1 MKEKET
7 GRKEPLFRLARRD
20 ELPFYRSCGIRIAA
34 VLLALVVCGVLLYFL
49 TKENA
54 LSVYRTMLYGA
65 LGSSRKC
72 WVTIRETF
80 ILLGVAVALT
90 PAFKMKFWNI
100 GAEGQI
106 LAGALATSAVMIYG
120 SNLPTPVLFLCMIG
134 ASVLAG
140 LLWGLGPA
148 VCKAKWN
155 TNETL
160 FTLMMNYIA
169 IQLASFFSVFWE
181 AVKGS
186 GTIGVINKTTKA
198 GWLPTDLCSSLF
210 GRYNFAWI
218 ALIVLFI
225 TVMVH
230 LYMKYSKQGFEIS
243 VVGESTNTAKYA
255 GMHVKK
261 IIIRTMMISGAL
273 AGLMG
278 FLIVSGSSHTVS
290 TTTGGSRGFTA
301 IIVAWL
307 ANFNPAVMLVISFFL
322 CVLGQGASQ
331 IATDYNLNESASD
344 VVCGIVLF
352 FILACELFAR
362 YRVIVRKG
370 KEEKA

>member
-1 MKEKET
+1 MTET
-7 GRKEPLFRLARRD
+7 EVSRKEPLFRLSRRD
-20 ELPFYRSCGIRIAA
+20 ELPFIKSCGIRLAA
-34 VLLALVVCGVLLYFL
+34 VFLALVACGVLMFL
-49 TKENA
+49 LTHENA
-54 LSVYRTMLYGA
+54 LSVYGTMLYGA
-65 LGSSRKC
+65 LGSSRKI
-72 WVTIRETF
+72 WVTIRETMF
-80 ILLGVAVALT
+80 LLGVAVALT

-106 LAGALATSAVMIYG
+106 LAGALAASAIMIYG
-120 SNLPTPVLFLCMIG
+120 GSLPAPALFFCMVG
-134 ASVLAG
+134 ASLLAG
-140 LLWGLGPA
+140 LLWGLFPA
-148 VCKAKWN
+148 ICKAKWN

-181 AVKGS
+181 SVKGS
-186 GTIGVINKTTKA
+186 GTIGVINKITKA
-198 GWLPTDLCSSLF
+198 GWLPTDFGSAVF
-210 GRYNFAWI
+210 GRYNFAI
-218 ALIVLFI
+218 ITLVVMAVAVL
-225 TVMVH
+225 MH

-261 IIIRTMMISGAL
+261 IIVRTMMLSSAL

-307 ANFNPAVMLVISFFL
+307 ANFNPVVMLIISFFL
-322 CVLGQGASQ
+322 CVLSQGASQ

-370 KEEKA
+370 KEEQA

>member
-1 MKEKET
+1 MKEREINK
-7 GRKEPLFRLARRD
+7 KEPLLRLSRRD
-20 ELPFYRSCGIRIAA
+20 DIPFAKSCGIRLTA
-34 VLLALVVCGVLLYFL
+34 VFLALILCGILLFFL

-54 LSVYRTMLYGA
+54 FSVYRTMLYGA
-65 LGSSRKC
+65 LGSSRKI
-72 WVTIRETF
+72 WVTIRETMF
-80 ILLGVAVALT
+80 LLGVAVALT

-106 LAGALATSAVMIYG
+106 LAGAIATSAVMIYG
-120 SNLPTPVLFLCMIG
+120 ESLPTPLLLICMIG
-134 ASVLAG
+134 ASILAG
-140 LLWGLGPA
+140 LVWGLGPA

-186 GTIGVINKTTKA
+186 GTIGVINKRSKA
-198 GWLPTDLCSSLF
+198 GWLPTDFLGGFL
-210 GRYNFAWI
+210 GRYNFAI
-218 ALIVLFI
+218 ITFVVLALLVL
-225 TVMVH
+225 VYV
-230 LYMKYSKQGFEIS
+230 YMKYSKQGFEIS

-255 GMHVKK
+255 GMQVKRV
-261 IIIRTMMISGAL
+261 IVRTMLLSSSL

-290 TTTGGSRGFTA
+290 ITTGGNRGFTA

-307 ANFNPAVMLVISFFL
+307 ANFKPMAMLIISFFL

-352 FILACELFAR
+352 FILACELFTK
-362 YRVIVRKG
+362 YRVIIRSRE
-370 KEEKA
+370 EEKA

>member
-1 MKEKET
+1 MKETEVS
-7 GRKEPLFRLARRD
+7 RKEPLFRLSRRD
-20 ELPFYRSCGIRIAA
+20 ELPFFKSCGIRLAA
-34 VLLALVVCGVLLYFL
+34 VFLALVVCGILLFL
-49 TKENA
+49 LTQENA

-65 LGSSRKC
+65 LGSSRKI
-72 WVTIRETF
+72 WVTIRETMF
-80 ILLGVAVALT
+80 LLGVAVALT

-120 SNLPTPVLFLCMIG
+120 GNLPAPALIVCMVG
-134 ASVLAG
+134 ASLLAG
-140 LLWGLGPA
+140 LLWGLFPA
-148 VCKAKWN
+148 ICKAKWN

-186 GTIGVINKTTKA
+186 GTIGVINKTTRA
-198 GWLPTDLCSSLF
+198 GWLPTDFCSAAF
-210 GRYNFAWI
+210 GRYNFAI
-218 ALIVLFI
+218 ITLVVMAVAVL
-225 TVMVH
+225 MH

-261 IIIRTMMISGAL
+261 IIVRTMMLSSAL

-307 ANFNPAVMLVISFFL
+307 ANFNPVVMLIISFFL
-322 CVLGQGASQ
+322 CVLSQGASQ

-370 KEEKA
+370 KEEQA

>member
-1 MKEKET
+1 MNEKQAVK
-7 GRKEPLFRLARRD
+7 KEPFLRLSRRD
-20 ELPFYRSCGIRIAA
+20 DLPFLKSCGIRLIA
-34 VLLALVVCGVLLYFL
+34 VLLALVLCGILLFFL

-54 LSVYRTMLYGA
+54 FSVYRTMLYGA
-65 LGSSRKC
+65 LGSSRKI
-72 WVTIRETF
+72 WVTVRETMF
-80 ILLGVAVALT
+80 LLGVAVALT

-100 GAEGQI
+100 GAEGQM
-106 LAGALATSAVMIYG
+106 LAGAIATSAVMIYG
-120 SNLPTPVLFLCMIG
+120 ANLPAPVLMICMIG
-134 ASVLAG
+134 ASILAG
-140 LLWGLGPA
+140 LVWGFGPA

-169 IQLASFFSVFWE
+169 IQFASFFSVFWE

-186 GTIGVINKTTKA
+186 GTIGVINKRSKA
-198 GWLPTDLCSSLF
+198 GWLPTDFLSGIF
-210 GRYNFAWI
+210 GRYNFAI
-218 ALIVLFI
+218 ITVIVLALLI
-225 TVMVH
+225 LVH
-230 LYMKYSKQGFEIS
+230 VYMKYSKQGFEIS
-243 VVGESTNTAKYA
+243 VVGESTNTARYA
-255 GMHVKK
+255 GMKVKK
-261 IIIRTMMISGAL
+261 VIVRTMLISSAL

-307 ANFNPAVMLVISFFL
+307 ANFNPVVMLIISFFL

-362 YRVIVRKG
+362 YRVIIRGRK
-370 KEEKA
+370 EDAE